1 MYITIVNKYKPENI
15 GHSSGQNGRNRHVCI
30 AGGTKRFKAS
40 CSVYPYVAKGGLTWG
55 SSGYEDGMCAM
66 GARLA
71 ILSQG
76 L

>member
-1 MYITIVNKYKPENI
+1 MVNKYKLENI
-15 GHSSGQNGRNRHVCI
+15 GHSSRQNGRNRQVRI

-40 CSVYPYVAKGGLTWG
+40 CSVCPYVAKDGLTWG

-71 ILSQG
+71 ILNQG